1 MFISKVSDLLNTV
14 NKVFSSHSLENPRGS
29 ERPHHTQRVS
39 CGRTA
44 SRKASEINR
53 PFHGFFQLLT
63 YASFGKIRRHHWK
76 ERLKIIKIAK
86 FESNLLKANGDRA
99 PQSCE
104 IFQTFCRDR
113 FRFASRPMRRNNWYF
128 NSFLAH
134 GWRRGSRMALD
145 HSLSLIYSLNS
156 GLKIRLLPPLLCI
169 AFVPSALCAYVFGR
183 L

>member
-63 YASFGKIRRHHWK
+63 YASWGKSVDTIEK
-76 ERLKIIKIAK
+76 SVLK
-86 FESNLLKANGDRA
+86 LLK
-99 PQSCE
+99 
-104 IFQTFCRDR
+104 
-113 FRFASRPMRRNNWYF
+113 
-128 NSFLAH
+128 L
-134 GWRRGSRMALD
+134 
-145 HSLSLIYSLNS
+145 LSLKVI
-156 GLKIRLLPPLLCI
+156 C
-169 AFVPSALCAYVFGR
+169 
-183 L
+183 